1 MLAVADTGIGIDE
14 GDLHRI
20 FEPFYS
26 TKTHDGKTGKDGP
39 SGSGLG
45 LSVSAGIVKDLDG
58 WIECERRSKGG
69 TIFRVFL
76 PAPERDDPTDSPS
89 AVAHRLART
98 ADQPL
103 VPSEGNSFEEAH
115 PTC

>member
-1 MLAVADTGIGIDE
+1 MVAIADTGIGIDE

-76 PAPERDDPTDSPS
+76 PAPERDDPTDRPQRSRPPARS
-89 AVAHRLART
+89 HSRPAAVPQRG
-98 ADQPL
+98 QF
-103 VPSEGNSFEEAH
+103 V
-115 PTC
+115 